1 MSQDVLG
8 YSSHDWRK
16 NTDDA
21 VVIEDYNVVA
31 RVNKSKVRFTNPKT
45 LKTEEVDLSRLI
57 RVFVNNFES
66 HKRSVKYWRCC
77 FYLCLLYWQVW
88 LLLMLVKYIFT

>member
-1 MSQDVLG
+1 MSEDVLG

-21 VVIEDYNVVA
+21 VVVDDKNRM
-31 RVNKSKVRFTNPKT
+31 RVNDSRVIFTNPKT
-45 LKTEEVDLSRLI
+45 LREETVDVSRLV

-66 HKRSVKYWRCC
+66 HKRSVK
-77 FYLCLLYWQVW
+77 
-88 LLLMLVKYIFT
+88 

>member
-1 MSQDVLG
+1 MSEDILG

-21 VVIEDYNVVA
+21 VVVDDKN
-31 RVNKSKVRFTNPKT
+31 RMKVNDSKVIFTNPKT
-45 LKTEEVDLSRLI
+45 LREETFDVSRLI

-66 HKRSVKYWRCC
+66 QKRSVK
-77 FYLCLLYWQVW
+77 
-88 LLLMLVKYIFT
+88 

>member
-1 MSQDVLG
+1 MVE

-21 VVIEDYNVVA
+21 IVVA
-31 RVNKSKVRFTNPKT
+31 SDIGIQLEVNKSKVIFTNPKT
-45 LKTEEVDLSRLI
+45 LKTEEVDLSRLV

-66 HKRSVKYWRCC
+66 HKRSVK
-77 FYLCLLYWQVW
+77 
-88 LLLMLVKYIFT
+88 